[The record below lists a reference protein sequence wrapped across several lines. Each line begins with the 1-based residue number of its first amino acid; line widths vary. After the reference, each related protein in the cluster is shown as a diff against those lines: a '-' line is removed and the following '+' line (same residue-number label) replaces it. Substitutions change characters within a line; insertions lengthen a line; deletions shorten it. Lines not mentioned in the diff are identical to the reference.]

1 MRQTAI
7 REKTYRA
14 DIDGLRAVAVLSVII
29 FHFNKLWLPGG
40 FVGVDIFFVISGYLI
55 TGILAKKITSGSFSF
70 VEFYGSRMRRI
81 FPAAFVCVLVVLL
94 VGLIFM
100 LPSDYSSLAQSA
112 AASVASVA
120 NIYFWLN
127 LDTSYFA
134 SSSELVP
141 LLHMWSLGVEEQ
153 FYLLWP
159 IVLFFVFPR
168 VRLLLFILI
177 VFALILLSFW
187 VGEKYLISDQS
198 FSYYMLP
205 SRAGEL
211 LIGGLASLAVINIP
225 PIKSRLVLEVISSLG
240 FILVGWSIFSI
251 GEEGGFPGF
260 LAAIPVVG
268 VALIIFSGAYGKTVA
283 STVLSFRP
291 FVWVGLVSYSLYL
304 WHWPVLSF
312 YRYAYGEPAG
322 YAAIGCAIIILC
334 LSLLSYF
341 CVERVFRRPLDKN
354 KTSTVVKYS
363 GLSIALVVL
372 CYFSPVLWSSAPFS
386 GTAEYQRE
394 VDRLSSVGMPANNY
408 VYNCQMAKNDP
419 SVLLDRRCLAGTLEH
434 QPTILLMGDSNAA
447 HFVGFF
453 KSLVESMGL
462 TMRNATHS
470 SCVPIFTSSGKYTDP
485 TVRDSCEK
493 YNAMMREEVGNY
505 DTVIIG
511 ANWLGYAGPAYQADI
526 EKTVAEISSRAS
538 NVIIALRAPYL
549 PSYDPSCNVKAIKI
563 PGMDCASRSTIPSKP
578 DYAIN
583 TFLSGLASKYSN
595 VTAFAV
601 QDYLCKGDTCSAYF
615 GGVPVY
621 YDPGHLSMVGSAL
634 IGSKALEEGLVPDEI
649 VNALKGGRAAAAQQ
663 HASTIEVTR

>member
-1 MRQTAI
+1 MRQAAI

-55 TGILAKKITSGSFSF
+55 TGILAKKIMSGSFSF

-81 FPAAFVCVLVVLL
+81 FPAAFVCVLAVLL
-94 VGLIFM
+94 VGLNFL
-100 LPSDYSSLAQSA
+100 LPADYSSLAQSA

-159 IVLFFVFPR
+159 ILLFFVFPR
-168 VRLLLFILI
+168 VRLLSFVFIVL
-177 VFALILLSFW
+177 ALILLSFW
-187 VGEKYLISDQS
+187 VGEKFLISDQS

-211 LIGGLASLAVINIP
+211 LIGGLASLAVINMP
-225 PIKSRLVLEVISSLG
+225 PIKSRFILEVISSLG
-240 FILVGWSIFSI
+240 LIMVGWSIFSI

-260 LAAIPVVG
+260 LAAIPVLG
-268 VALIIFSGAYGKTVA
+268 VALIIFSGAYGSTVV

-291 FVWVGLVSYSLYL
+291 FVWIGLVSYSLYL

-312 YRYAYGEPAG
+312 YRYAYGDPAG

-341 CVERVFRRPLDKN
+341 CIERVFRKALDKN
-354 KTSTVVKYS
+354 KVFTVVKYS
-363 GLSIALVVL
+363 GFSIALVLL
-372 CYFSPVLWSSAPFS
+372 CYFSPALWSVAPFS
-386 GTAEYQRE
+386 GVAEYQRE

-408 VYNCQMAKNDP
+408 VYNCQMATNDP
-419 SVLLDRRCLAGTLEH
+419 SVLVDRRCLAGVLER
-434 QPTILLMGDSNAA
+434 QPSILLMGDSNAA

-453 KSLVESMGL
+453 REILKK
-462 TMRNATHS
+462 
-470 SCVPIFTSSGKYTDP
+470 TS
-485 TVRDSCEK
+485 
-493 YNAMMREEVGNY
+493 
-505 DTVIIG
+505 
-511 ANWLGYAGPAYQADI
+511 
-526 EKTVAEISSRAS
+526 
-538 NVIIALRAPYL
+538 
-549 PSYDPSCNVKAIKI
+549 
-563 PGMDCASRSTIPSKP
+563 
-578 DYAIN
+578 
-583 TFLSGLASKYSN
+583 
-595 VTAFAV
+595 
-601 QDYLCKGDTCSAYF
+601 
-615 GGVPVY
+615 
-621 YDPGHLSMVGSAL
+621 
-634 IGSKALEEGLVPDEI
+634 
-649 VNALKGGRAAAAQQ
+649 
-663 HASTIEVTR
+663 